1 MQDIRYGVRMLFK
14 QPGFSLAAV
23 VVLALGIGG
32 STAMFSVVNALLL
45 KPMKIRDSKE
55 IVGVYSRD
63 SKKPD
68 SYRAFSYPNYADLRD
83 KNAAFS
89 DLMAHNMALVGITEG
104 ETTRRV
110 FADVISSN
118 YFSTLGVPLY
128 RGRVFTPAEERPGS
142 AIPVA
147 IVSYS
152 YWRKHGADP
161 NLLGQAR
168 QINGKML
175 TIVGITQEGF
185 TGTTA
190 MISPDLYVPLG
201 LFESVMNDFDGHG
214 RALADR
220 GNPSLIVVGRLRA
233 GVTQQ
238 SSGPL
243 LAVAGDWIAKA
254 YPAENK
260 DQVLSVNPLSRLDI
274 STAPASDNDLRF
286 PSLLLIAM
294 AGVVLLIASLNVANM
309 MLVRGAA
316 RGQEIAIRQALGAGR
331 RSILQQLFT
340 EGLVL
345 ALLGGAAGLAL
356 SYSGTNLLMGSLA
369 RLAPIDLLYDGAP
382 DVRVLLV
389 TIGFCVLSALLFSMG
404 PARTFSKTSIVDT
417 LKSGESQETLTG
429 RSRLVF
435 SRRNVLVMGQ
445 IALSMMLL
453 TAAGLFIRS
462 SFTSANVQPG
472 FSMNNGIVV
481 ETDPSLAGYDEARG
495 RQVYGALLDR
505 LRSIP
510 GVESV
515 SMAATV
521 PFGMVALD
529 RSLQISGGTP
539 LSFRFNVIGE
549 DYFKTLDIPML
560 KGRAFNQA
568 EMGAGKTS
576 AVVILDQL
584 AAKKLWPNGDGA
596 SQAIGKHV
604 QLLARS
610 GATGSQ
616 DAEVI
621 GVVASIQENLF
632 GRGLEP
638 HVYAPFGQEYMSG
651 MNIHM
656 KVAGN
661 PSATLE
667 TVRREMSALDNRL
680 PVLTLRS
687 LRANLDASSDLW
699 MVRTAAR
706 MFTIFGAVALLLAT
720 VGLYSIRAYTAT
732 RRTREIGIRLAL
744 GAKPSDARRM
754 ILREGLVVTSIGAAT
769 GLVLSLLAGKLLSS
783 MLYKVSGVDPL
794 VFISA
799 AAILGAVSL
808 LACYFPALRASRVDP
823 MIALRHD

>member
-45 KPMKIRDSKE
+45 KPMLIRDSKQ

-68 SYRAFSYPNYADLRD
+68 SYRAFSYPNYVDLRD
-83 KNAAFS
+83 KNAAFA
-89 DLMAHNMALVGITEG
+89 DLMAHTVALIGIAEG
-104 ETTRRV
+104 DTTRRV
-110 FADVISSN
+110 FSDVISSN
-118 YFSTLGVPLY
+118 YFSTLGVPLF

-161 NLLGQAR
+161 DLLGQTR

-175 TIVGITQEGF
+175 TIVGITEEGF

-190 MISPDLYVPLG
+190 MISPELYLPLG
-201 LFESVMNDFDGHG
+201 LYESVQNDFEGHG
-214 RALADR
+214 RALAER
-220 GNPSLIVVGRLRA
+220 GNPSLIVVGRLRD
-233 GVTQQ
+233 GVTAQ
-238 SSGPL
+238 SASSL
-243 LAVAGDWIAKA
+243 LTVAGDWMANS

-260 DQVLSVNPLSRLDI
+260 DQILSVHPLSRLSI
-274 STAPASDNDLRF
+274 STAPTSDNELAF
-286 PSLLLIAM
+286 PSLLLISM

-316 RGQEIAIRQALGAGR
+316 RGKEIAIRQALGASR

-356 SYSGTNLLMGSLA
+356 SYSGTNVLMTSMA

-382 DVRVLLV
+382 DGRVLLV

-429 RSRLVF
+429 NSRLVF

-472 FSMNNGIVV
+472 FSMNNEILV

-495 RQVYGALLDR
+495 RQLYSTLIDR
-505 LRSIP
+505 LRSVP
-510 GVESV
+510 GVESI

-521 PFGMVALD
+521 PFGMV
-529 RSLQISGGTP
+529 SLGRGIQLGSGAP
-539 LSFRFNVIGE
+539 VSCRYNVIGE
-549 DYFKTLDIPML
+549 DYFKTLEIPLL
-560 KGRAFNQA
+560 KGRAFSRSEIGSA
-568 EMGAGKTS
+568 KSS
-576 AVVILDQL
+576 AVVIDRL
-584 AAKKLWPNGDGA
+584 AADRMWPNGDA
-596 SQAIGKHV
+596 VGKHV
-604 QLLARS
+604 QLLNE
-610 GATGSQ
+610 GGSKGGR
-616 DAEVI
+616 DVEVI
-621 GVVASIQENLF
+621 GVVATVQENVF
-632 GRGLEP
+632 GQGLQP
-638 HVYAPFGQEYMSG
+638 HVYVPFGQEYLSD
-651 MNIHM
+651 MNIHL
-656 KVAGN
+656 KFAGN
-661 PSATLE
+661 PANVLE
-667 TVRREMSALDNRL
+667 TVRREISAVDSRV
-680 PVLTLRS
+680 PVLALRT
-687 LRANLDASSDLW
+687 LRANLDASFDLW
-699 MVRTAAR
+699 IVKTAAR
-706 MFTIFGAVALLLAT
+706 MFTIFGGVALLLAM
-720 VGLYSIRAYTAT
+720 VGLYSIRAYTTT

-744 GAKPSDARRM
+744 GAKPSDARQM
-754 ILREGLVVTSIGAAT
+754 ILREGLVVTSIGAVA
-769 GLVLSLLAGKLLSS
+769 GLLLSLLAGRLLTSV
-783 MLYKVSGVDPL
+783 LYKVSGVDPL
-794 VFISA
+794 VFFSA

-808 LACYFPALRASRVDP
+808 LACYLPALRASRVDP